1 MANKSGASKHMNAF
15 RTLAIASAAV
25 ASLTTVSVVQAHH
38 SAVQY
43 DFTKLVEIKGTVRQ
57 FAAVNPHMR
66 MTLEVKDASGSGTH
80 EIKLEGHSTNNMYR
94 AGFRK
99 GMVNDGDVI
108 TVNVAPLRSGD
119 EGGYVLGATAASGEY
134 FGVRSTR
141 ALDAAKAKETAES
154 K

>member
-1 MANKSGASKHMNAF
+1 MNVY
-15 RTLAIASAAV
+15 RKLALIVAAALPMGV
-25 ASLTTVSVVQAHH
+25 APLALAHH

-43 DFTKLVEIKGTVRQ
+43 DFTKLVEIKGTVTH
-57 FAAVNPHMR
+57 FTAANPHMR
-66 MTLEVKDASGSGTH
+66 MTLEIKDGKGAKH

-94 AGFRK
+94 AGYRK
-99 GMVNDGDVI
+99 GMVNVGDAI
-108 TVNVAPLRSGD
+108 SVNVAPLRNGD
-119 EGGYVLGATAASGEY
+119 EGGYVLGATAANGEY

>member
-1 MANKSGASKHMNAF
+1 MKANRFLVLASFAAF
-15 RTLAIASAAV
+15 APLA
-25 ASLTTVSVVQAHH
+25 LAHH

-43 DFTKLVEIKGTVRQ
+43 DFTKLVEIKGTVKQ

-66 MTLEVKDASGSGTH
+66 LTLEVKDAKGSH
-80 EIKLEGHSTNNMYR
+80 EVKLEGHSTNNMYR
-94 AGFRK
+94 NGFRK
-99 GMVNDGDVI
+99 GMVNAGDAI
-108 TVNVAPLRSGD
+108 TVNVAPLRSGE
-119 EGGYVLGATAASGEY
+119 EGGYVLGATAANGDY

>member
-1 MANKSGASKHMNAF
+1 MKTF
-15 RTLAIASAAV
+15 RLLALAAL
-25 ASLTTVSVVQAHH
+25 AVSPLALAHH

-43 DFTKLVEIKGTVRQ
+43 DFTKLVEIKGTVKQ

-66 MTLEVKDASGSGTH
+66 MTLEVKDAKGTR
-80 EIKLEGHSTNNMYR
+80 EVKLEGHSTNNMYR

-99 GMVNDGDVI
+99 GMVNSGDLI
-108 TVNVAPLRSGD
+108 TVNVAPLRNGE
-119 EGGYVLGATAASGEY
+119 EGGYVLGATAASGDY

-154 K
+154 R

>member
-1 MANKSGASKHMNAF
+1 MARKSKGTKHMNPI
-15 RTLAIASAAV
+15 RILALAALV
-25 ASLTTVSVVQAHH
+25 FAPAVQAHH

-43 DFTKLVEIKGTVRQ
+43 DFTKLVEIKGTVKQ
-57 FAAVNPHMR
+57 FSAVNPHMR
-66 MTLEVKDASGSGTH
+66 MTLEVKDAKGSGTH
-80 EIKLEGHSTNNMYR
+80 EVKLEGHSTNNMYR
-94 AGFRK
+94 AGYRK
-99 GMVNDGDVI
+99 GMVSPGDVI
-108 TVNVAPLRSGD
+108 TVNAAPLRSGE

>member
-1 MANKSGASKHMNAF
+1 MKIH
-15 RTLAIASAAV
+15 RILV
-25 ASLTTVSVVQAHH
+25 LASLALAPATFAHH

-43 DFTKLVEIKGTVRQ
+43 DFTKLVEIKGTVKQ

-66 MTLEVKDASGSGTH
+66 MTLEVKDAKGTR
-80 EIKLEGHSTNNMYR
+80 EVKLEGHSTNNMYR

-99 GMVNDGDVI
+99 GMVNSGDLI

-119 EGGYVLGATAASGEY
+119 EGGYVLGATAASGDY

-154 K
+154 R